1 MADALKYVLFIV
13 NNVCRGCGTEGLQ
26 EEAMPPLPPP
36 PPPPNMFEDGTYVHI
51 LRTLATQGSL
61 LNVKAKLK
69 LIHYLISTKR
79 EAIILL
85 FIIFNLYTKSQ
96 MLPSI
101 L

>member
-1 MADALKYVLFIV
+1 MQGLR
-13 NNVCRGCGTEGLQ
+13 NRGVTGGGY
-26 EEAMPPLPPP
+26 APPP
-36 PPPPNMFEDGTYVHI
+36 PPAPPPNMFEDGTYVHI